1 MFTCHWYTVKDVSKR
16 LRDCIRQLENG
27 KKMNLIILTTIR
39 RVLLQRRT
47 IYTLPMAAHS
57 TTIQD
62 LAHNSPAVSQD
73 QSVSDDTSKAKHTM
87 IHIYQIKSR
96 AQTPII
102 IHQNHFRNTNK
113 MAQTIF
119 PRHSESSFF
128 RYFDFH
134 PARCCGN
141 YSQYH

>member
-1 MFTCHWYTVKDVSKR
+1 MVKGISKR

-27 KKMNLIILTTIR
+27 KRMNPIILKTIR

-57 TTIQD
+57 TTIQH
-62 LAHNSPAVSQD
+62 LAHNFPAVSQD

-87 IHIYQIKSR
+87 IHIYQTKSR

-102 IHQNHFRNTNK
+102 IHQNCIPLFNIHFEVLEGYTYPLSKHQQNGPNN
-113 MAQTIF
+113 F
-119 PRHSESSFF
+119 PTPF
-128 RYFDFH
+128 RIVLL
-134 PARCCGN
+134 
-141 YSQYH
+141 